1 LSVVYVLVTVIVI
14 FSVWLPDRFPQWS
27 TFALVANNS
36 AISGLVALSL
46 LLALSSGLFDFSVGY
61 TLGLA
66 SVVVS
71 WLLGNTGLG
80 WVTCVVITLLISA
93 GVGVVNGLVVVVF
106 KIDSFI
112 GTLATGSVLLAG
124 IIMVSNNQVLTKGLE
139 SQSFLSLAQA
149 HWRNITIP
157 VVYLLIGAVALWY
170 YQSHTASGR
179 RMYATGRSP
188 EAARLAGVEI
198 ERLRFVALVVG
209 STLAGFAGI
218 LVTAQLGA
226 GSPEIGPPYLIPAYA
241 AMFLGLAQSPKGL
254 FNAWGTVTAVVL
266 LATVSAGLALAGAP
280 LWAPYVFTG
289 AVLIAA
295 IGVGGLMRN
304 RSSRPRDHEQA
315 ETYEQTLAGEEPARA
330 R

>member
-1 LSVVYVLVTVIVI
+1 VVYVLITVIVI
-14 FSVWLPDRFPQWS
+14 FSLWLPDRFPHWS
-27 TFALVANNS
+27 TFASVVNNS
-36 AISGLVALSL
+36 AIAGLVALSL

-66 SVVVS
+66 SVVVA
-71 WLLGNTGLG
+71 WLLGNTHFG
-80 WVTCVVITLLISA
+80 WVICVVITLLVSA
-93 GVGVVNGLVVVVF
+93 AVGAVNGLVVVVF

-124 IIMVSNNQVLTKGLE
+124 IIMVTNNQVLTKGLD
-139 SQSFLSLAQA
+139 SQSFLNLAQL

-157 VVYLLIGAVALWY
+157 VIYLLVATVALWY

-198 ERLRFVALVVG
+198 ERLRFVALVIG
-209 STLAGFAGI
+209 ATIAGFAGI

-254 FNAWGTVTAVVL
+254 FNAPGTITAVVL

-295 IGVGGLMRN
+295 IGLGGLMRN
-304 RSSRPRDHEQA
+304 RRSRPRGIA
-315 ETYEQTLAGEEPARA
+315 EPVSHEQTLEGEAPVRSI
-330 R
+330 